1 MKIKCIFDKTTFVA
15 LLLFISFLGYSC
27 SNIKSSNNTNGTSNN
42 VIINNHQ
49 NNTSNNQ
56 NNNNK
61 EKEFREVLDT
71 EGNIVK
77 VPKNI
82 KNIAAM
88 SPAVTDI
95 ILELGFYDEI
105 TLVDYYSYQV
115 GRSIATNDNI
125 VKTDMLNPNIEAIV
139 ESGCDIV
146 FISDINYIQDRFE
159 MLKEIGITVINVPAN
174 NRLHEIG
181 KSIEFV
187 GRVLDREEL
196 AISIA
201 RNLNSELGK
210 IQRMSAQVPENNK
223 QRIFFEME
231 PPPNIY
237 TFGRGVF
244 IDDIINLIGAENAF
258 KDQRGWI
265 KVSEEGV
272 IASNP
277 DIIIAFE
284 RHGSATISTNIAT
297 RAGWQ
302 HIAAVRNNRILHMN
316 NDGILSRPTQSII
329 KPIKQIAKYVYPEV
343 YKDLE

>member
-1 MKIKCIFDKTTFVA
+1 MKIKCIFDKTSFVA
-15 LLLFISFLGYSC
+15 LLLFVCFLGYSC
-27 SNIKSSNNTNGTSNN
+27 SNIKNTNNANSINNNNTNNR
-42 VIINNHQ
+42 
-49 NNTSNNQ
+49 
-56 NNNNK
+56 NNNNNSNAK
-61 EKEFREVLDT
+61 EKQFREVLDT
-71 EGNIVK
+71 QGNKIK
-77 VPKNI
+77 VPANI

-115 GRSIATNDNI
+115 GRSIATNNNI
-125 VKTDMLNPNIEAIV
+125 IKTDMLNPNIEAIV

-146 FISDINYIQDRFE
+146 FISDINYIQDRFD

-187 GRVLDREEL
+187 GRVLNREEL
-196 AISIA
+196 AKSIA
-201 RNLNSELGK
+201 HNLNAELGR
-210 IQRMSAQVPENNK
+210 IQRMSAQVPNYRQK
-223 QRIFFEME
+223 IFFEME

-258 KDQRGWI
+258 KNQKGWI
-265 KVSEEGV
+265 KVDEESV

-284 RHGSATISTNIAT
+284 RHGDSMSANIQN

-302 HIAAVRNNRILHMN
+302 NIEAVKNGKVLHMN
-316 NDGILSRPTQSII
+316 NDGILSRPTHSII

-343 YKDLE
+343 YKDLD